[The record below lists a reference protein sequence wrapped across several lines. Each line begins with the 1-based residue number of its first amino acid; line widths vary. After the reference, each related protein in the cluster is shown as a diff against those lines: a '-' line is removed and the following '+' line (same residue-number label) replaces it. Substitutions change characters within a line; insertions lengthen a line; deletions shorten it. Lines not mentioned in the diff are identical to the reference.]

1 MNTTDNLVLT
11 IGHSTHA
18 LDEFVALLQ
27 QHRVTAVGDVRS
39 APYSRF
45 NPQFN
50 HDVLPSSLKVFG
62 IEYVYLGHALGG
74 RSDDPACYEKG
85 RICYDRVAKTDHFR
99 RGLNRVVYGTANH
112 RIALMCAEK
121 EPLECHRTLLVSQ
134 ALDDQGVEVAHIHA
148 DGGIERHADA
158 MDRLLD
164 LQKLP
169 REDLFQT
176 RKELI
181 VEAIARQE
189 ERVAFVDENIST
201 TSEGSTL

>member
-99 RGLNRVVYGTANH
+99 RGLNRVVYGAGNH

>member
-99 RGLNRVVYGTANH
+99 RGLNRVVYGAGNH

-121 EPLECHRTLLVSQ
+121 KPLECHRTLLVSQ